1 MAIRTLRR
9 KVIIR
14 EYDFNKVRD
23 QAFSPLLCMGIPDTL
38 YDRASFT
45 PISQDSLEKL
55 KVEEILRGRSSTL
68 KDIRWENTMPSRLV
82 AQFKD
87 HLYNI
92 RYYDWRITIDEEG
105 YICVQARSNTPK
117 SRLGWGVFEKD
128 LESRL

>member
-23 QAFSPLLCMGIPDTL
+23 QAFSPLSYMGILDTL
-38 YDRASFT
+38 YDRAEFI
-45 PISQDSLEKL
+45 PLNQDNLEKL
-55 KVEEILRGRSSTL
+55 KVVEILKGKHSTL

-87 HLYNI
+87 YLYNT
-92 RYYDWRITIDEEG
+92 RYYDWQVTIDEEG
-105 YICVQARSNTPK
+105 YICVQARKNTPK
-117 SRLGWGVFEKD
+117 S
-128 LESRL
+128 